1 MRLSSLAL
9 ISCIQVSKK
18 MTEENKYSRVLH
30 EKLKALVTSEQLNGI
45 WLGEE
50 SMGYDIQLAFS
61 NTDTKNAASLDEV
74 DERQLKQ
81 IFHDWA
87 WDNAGDLDWGFYRVS
102 MDEDSSVKVITVDA
116 DYDLS
121 DYFEV

>member
-1 MRLSSLAL
+1 
-9 ISCIQVSKK
+9 
-18 MTEENKYSRVLH
+18 MTEENKYSQELL
-30 EKLKALVTSEQLNGI
+30 EKLKALVTSGQLTGL

-61 NTDTKNAASLDEV
+61 DTGTKDVTSLDEV

-87 WDNAGDLDWGFYRVS
+87 WDNAGDLEWGFYHVS
-102 MDEDSSVKVITVDA
+102 VDEDSKVKVITDDA

-121 DYFEV
+121 VYFEV

>member
-1 MRLSSLAL
+1 
-9 ISCIQVSKK
+9 
-18 MTEENKYSRVLH
+18 MTEENKYSRVLY

-61 NTDTKNAASLDEV
+61 NTDTKDAANLDEV
-74 DERQLKQ
+74 DERELKQ

-102 MDEDSSVKVITVDA
+102 MDEDSAVKVITGDA